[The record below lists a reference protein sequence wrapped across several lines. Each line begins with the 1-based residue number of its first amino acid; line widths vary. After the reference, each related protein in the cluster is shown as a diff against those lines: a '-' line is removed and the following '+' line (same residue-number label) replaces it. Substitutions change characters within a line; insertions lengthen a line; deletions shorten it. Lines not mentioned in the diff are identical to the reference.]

1 MGLFTKKTKETS
13 ANETDIFSA
22 QLHCDTIDEL
32 IDTLSHF
39 ELHTLAAALYYS
51 AKKIN
56 LLDPNQ
62 EIVITE
68 EMILRT
74 NESDV
79 IHEALNIA
87 KAALEIYEKDKDHID
102 ENYKRHIN

>member
-13 ANETDIFSA
+13 TNQNDIYST

-51 AKKIN
+51 AKKIK

-62 EIVITE
+62 KSIITD
-68 EMILRT
+68 EMILST
-74 NESDV
+74 NDNAV
-79 IHEALNIA
+79 IHEALNIV
-87 KAALEIYEKDKDHID
+87 KAVFEIYEKDKAHID
-102 ENYKRHIN
+102 DNYRKHIN

>member
-1 MGLFTKKTKETS
+1 MGLFTKKTKEIS
-13 ANETDIFSA
+13 LYETDIFNTP
-22 QLHCDTIDEL
+22 LHCDTMDEL

-62 EIVITE
+62 ESIITE
-68 EMILRT
+68 EMILST
-74 NESDV
+74 NENAV
-79 IHEALNIA
+79 IHEALNIV
-87 KAALEIYEKDKDHID
+87 KAVFEIYEKDKDHLD
-102 ENYKRHIN
+102 ENYRRHIN

>member
-1 MGLFTKKTKETS
+1 MGLFTKKIKETS

-22 QLHCDTIDEL
+22 QLHCDSIDEL

-56 LLDPNQ
+56 LLDPKQ
-62 EIVITE
+62 ESIITE
-68 EMILRT
+68 EMVLSI
-74 NESDV
+74 NENVV
-79 IHEALNIA
+79 IHEALNIV
-87 KAALEIYEKDKDHID
+87 KAVFEIYEKDKDHID
-102 ENYKRHIN
+102 DNYRKHIN

>member
-1 MGLFTKKTKETS
+1 MGLFSKKTKETLS
-13 ANETDIFSA
+13 NETDMFSA

-32 IDTLSHF
+32 INTLSHF